1 MTQILVIDNY
11 DSFVYNIAQYLGELG
26 ASVVVERNDSPKLD
40 GLLGTMDGYV
50 ISPGP
55 GHPRSSRRSLDVIS
69 NDGFGRP
76 VLGVCLGHQA
86 IAHVHGGSVV
96 RAGQVVHGK
105 VSRIHHRVD
114 PLFDGVPDEF
124 NATRYHSL
132 VVSKKD
138 LPTTIDV
145 LAETDDGEI
154 MSLRVRGRDVYGV
167 QFHPESVMTSCGKAI
182 LSNFLRMCAR

>member
-1 MTQILVIDNY
+1 
-11 DSFVYNIAQYLGELG
+11 
-26 ASVVVERNDSPKLD
+26 
-40 GLLGTMDGYV
+40 V
-50 ISPGP
+50 IS
-55 GHPRSSRRSLDVIS
+55 S
-69 NDGFGRP
+69 DGFGRP

-105 VSRIHHRVD
+105 VSRVHHIAD
-114 PLFDGVPDEF
+114 PLFDGVPDSF
-124 NATRYHSL
+124 TATRYHSL

-167 QFHPESVMTSCGKAI
+167 QFHPESVMTSCGKTI